1 MMQRGDLKVHETMP
15 VSKETATN
23 MITDQT
29 ITAALRPGLS
39 LTESV
44 NILLEAD
51 RIKSGTKVAVL
62 DGTAYGIDG
71 IQGTAKGPSSNK
83 GAGFIDVELPNK
95 MIVPI
100 AANLLLPV

>member
-1 MMQRGDLKVHETMP
+1 
-15 VSKETATN
+15 
-23 MITDQT
+23 MITDKT
-29 ITAALRPGLS
+29 ITEALRPGLS

-44 NILLEAD
+44 NVLMEAGE
-51 RIKSGTKVAVL
+51 IKSGTKVAIL

-71 IQGTAKGPSSNK
+71 IQGTAKGPSANK

-95 MIVPI
+95 SVVPI

>member
-1 MMQRGDLKVHETMP
+1 
-15 VSKETATN
+15 
-23 MITDQT
+23 MITDKT
-29 ITAALRPGLS
+29 LADALQPGLS

-44 NILLEAD
+44 NILLEAPS
-51 RIKSGTKVAVL
+51 IKSGTKVAVL

-71 IQGTAKGPSSNK
+71 IQGVAKGPSTNK

-95 MIVPI
+95 SVVPI

>member
-1 MMQRGDLKVHETMP
+1 
-15 VSKETATN
+15 
-23 MITDQT
+23 MITDKT
-29 ITAALRPGLS
+29 IADAIQPGLS

-44 NILLEAD
+44 NILMEVST
-51 RIKSGTKVAVL
+51 IKSGTKVAVL

-71 IQGTAKGPSSNK
+71 ICGVAKGPSANK

-95 MIVPI
+95 SVVPI